1 MKRLINGLVE
11 KNFQKNL
18 QIQEIQLNRFIGRP
32 EKYHSKFL
40 FLFLVS
46 SGLAKSTLTW

>member
-11 KNFQKNL
+11 KKFQGNL
-18 QIQEIQLNRFIGRP
+18 QIQEIQLNRFISRP
-32 EKYHSKFL
+32 EKYQSK